1 MIIVDDI
8 IKTIEGSSLYLSI
21 CDQITIID
29 LVYGL
34 LLRSGNDA
42 AVLIAENASESID
55 AFAME
60 MNQKA
65 KEIGVK
71 KDYTKVQSNYKS
83 KLLGFSKK
91 SRMLIIR

>member
-34 LLRSGNDA
+34 LLRSCNDVV
-42 AVLIAENASESID
+42 VLIAKNISRNID
-55 AFAME
+55 SFVMG
-60 MNQKA
+60 MNQK
-65 KEIGVK
+65 V
-71 KDYTKVQSNYKS
+71 

>member
-42 AVLIAENASESID
+42 AVLIAENISGSID
-55 AFAME
+55 SFVME
-60 MNQKA
+60 MNQK
-65 KEIGVK
+65 V
-71 KDYTKVQSNYKS
+71 